1 MKHHLLIVSV
11 QVVELA
17 HTELEQ
23 VGEPVCSVWELAMA
37 FLRTAAVVKLVVEW
51 EEIV

>member
-1 MKHHLLIVSV
+1 MKQHLLVASV
-11 QVVELA
+11 QGGELA

-37 FLRTAAVVKLVVEW
+37 FLRTAEVVE
-51 EEIV
+51 EMV